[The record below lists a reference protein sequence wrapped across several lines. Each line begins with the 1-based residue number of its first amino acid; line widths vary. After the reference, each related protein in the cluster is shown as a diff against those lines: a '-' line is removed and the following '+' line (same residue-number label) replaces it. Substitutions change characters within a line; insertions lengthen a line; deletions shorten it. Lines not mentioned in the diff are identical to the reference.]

1 MTSPSS
7 TAPSQSGPQASKPW
21 PPRPGAI
28 SSACAFPAPNWVPPV
43 DGPDGKPALDVLVIG
58 AGMCGQT
65 LALALARDGVRNI
78 RVVDRAP
85 RGREGPW
92 GTYARMDILRSPK
105 HLTGPDLGFPALTFR
120 AWYEAQH
127 GAEGWERLYKIATAD
142 WLAYLLWVRDTAGIA
157 VENGTEAVDD
167 RSGAGFRPRRAE
179 RRRWSRD
186 RVRAQG
192 RAGRRARRLGRA
204 LRAAVPVAGRRTH
217 GGRPPRVPFLGRYR
231 LRALQGRQDRRS
243 GASASAFDNAAVALE
258 AGAAEVRLF
267 SRRPHLPQINKS
279 KWASFPGFF
288 HGFRDLDDDLR
299 WQIFSYIFAEQTP
312 PPHESVL
319 RCDRHAG
326 FAIHFAEAWVDVVPA
341 AGGVT
346 VVTAKARYAFDA
358 VIMAT
363 GFVVDLSL
371 RPELARI
378 HDRVLLWGDR
388 VSAEEAARHPQ
399 AARFPYLGRGFE
411 LIERNPG
418 AAPGLGNIH
427 CFNWGVT
434 FSHGAVAGDI
444 PGVAEGPI
452 ACRTRWRAACSSPAR
467 PACCPPFTPSMTG
480 SSSRPAISG
489 RAEGA
494 CDRRPGGVRQSSSA
508 RRRAISVARGTS
520 EETRM
525 CSSCVC
531 APPPRTPR
539 PSSVATPKAPVK
551 LPSDPPP
558 CWACGSSKPISPAR
572 RLARS

>member
-7 TAPSQSGPQASKPW
+7 TASSQSGHSGLEALAAEA
-21 PPRPGAI
+21 RRDFERMR
-28 SSACAFPAPNWVPPV
+28 FPALNWVPPV

-92 GTYARMDILRSPK
+92 GTYARMDMLRSPK

-127 GAEGWERLYKIATAD
+127 GAEGWDRLYKIATAD

-157 VENGTEAVDD
+157 VENGTEAVDID
-167 RSGAGFRPRRAE
+167 PGPDLVRVELRGHDGSETVYARKVVLAGGRDGSGAPHVPPFPSLAGAPKA
-179 RRRWSRD
+179 
-186 RVRAQG
+186 G
-192 RAGRRARRLGRA
+192 GRRVFHSSDDIDFARFK
-204 LRAAVPVAGRRTH
+204 
-217 GGRPPRVPFLGRYR
+217 GGRIGIL
-231 LRALQGRQDRRS
+231 

-258 AGAAEVRLF
+258 GGAAEVLLF
-267 SRRPHLPQINKS
+267 SRRPYLPQINKA

-299 WQIFSYIFAEQTP
+299 WQIFGYIFAEQTP
-312 PPHESVL
+312 PPHELVL

-326 FAIHFAEAWVDVVPA
+326 FAIHFAEAWADVVPA
-341 AGGVT
+341 AGDVT

-378 HDRVLLWGDR
+378 HDRVLVWGDR

-411 LIERNPG
+411 LLERNPG

-444 PGVAEGPI
+444 PGVADGANRLSHALASRLFVAGAASVLPALHALDDRELEP
-452 ACRTRWRAACSSPAR
+452 TRYFR
-467 PACCPPFTPSMTG
+467 P
-480 SSSRPAISG
+480 R
-489 RAEGA
+489 
-494 CDRRPGGVRQSSSA
+494 
-508 RRRAISVARGTS
+508 
-520 EETRM
+520 
-525 CSSCVC
+525 
-531 APPPRTPR
+531 
-539 PSSVATPKAPVK
+539 
-551 LPSDPPP
+551 
-558 CWACGSSKPISPAR
+558 
-572 RLARS
+572 